1 MRDVGRAKTVAE
13 AICDVEIVL
22 VTPSPRM
29 SAMNKRLFDIV
40 VATCALLVT
49 WPLML
54 LGAIATKLTSPGPAF
69 HRSKRAGL
77 GGRPFDMFKLR
88 TMRLGADT
96 PDRKITAA
104 ADDRVTSVGRL
115 LRKFKIDE
123 LPQFWNVLRGD
134 MSVVG
139 PRPEDWDLVQ
149 EYYTPDQRRILDVRP
164 GIASPV
170 DVRWYPDLTYHDP
183 PPEGV
188 SMQDWYVARHLPIQV
203 AEGLRYAEEQT
214 AWLDLRV
221 IAQTIFC
228 VLARSWWLPKKR
240 SPSADGRETS

>member
-1 MRDVGRAKTVAE
+1 MT
-13 AICDVEIVL
+13 
-22 VTPSPRM
+22 
-29 SAMNKRLFDIV
+29 KRVFDIV
-40 VATCALLVT
+40 VATCAILVT

-54 LGAIATKLTSPGPAF
+54 LGAIATKLASPGPAF
-69 HRSKRAGL
+69 HRAKRAGL
-77 GGRPFDMFKLR
+77 RGCPFDMFKLR
-88 TMRLGADT
+88 TMRLGADN

-104 ADDRVTSVGRL
+104 ADDRITSVGRL

-183 PPEGV
+183 APEGV
-188 SMQDWYVARHLPIQV
+188 SMQDWYLARHMPLQV
-203 AEGLRYAEEQT
+203 AEGLRYAREQT
-214 AWLDLRV
+214 TWLDLRV
-221 IAQTIFC
+221 IAQVIIC
-228 VLARSWWLPKKR
+228 VLARSWAPPKKR

>member
-1 MRDVGRAKTVAE
+1 MGTR
-13 AICDVEIVL
+13 
-22 VTPSPRM
+22 
-29 SAMNKRLFDIV
+29 NKRLFDIV
-40 VATCALLVT
+40 VATCALLVA
-49 WPLML
+49 WPLVL
-54 LGAIATKLTSPGPAF
+54 LGAIAAKLTSPGPAF

-88 TMRLGADT
+88 TMRLGAAS
-96 PDRKITAA
+96 PNRKITDA

-149 EYYTPDQRRILDVRP
+149 AYYTPDQRRILDVRP
-164 GIASPV
+164 GIVSPV

-183 PPEGV
+183 PPQGV
-188 SMQDWYVARHLPIQV
+188 SMQDWYVARHLPLQV
-203 AEGLRYAEEQT
+203 AEGLRYAEEQSP
-214 AWLDLRV
+214 WLDVRV

-228 VLARSWWLPKKR
+228 VVAHSWGAPKKR
-240 SPSADGRETS
+240 SPSADGPVTS

>member
-1 MRDVGRAKTVAE
+1 M
-13 AICDVEIVL
+13 I
-22 VTPSPRM
+22 
-29 SAMNKRLFDIV
+29 KRLFDIV
-40 VATCALLVT
+40 VAMCAILVT
-49 WPLML
+49 WPLIL
-54 LGAIATKLTSPGPAF
+54 LGAMATTLASPGPAF
-69 HRSKRAGL
+69 YRSKRAGL
-77 GGRPFDMFKLR
+77 RGRPFNMFKLR

-104 ADDRVTSVGRL
+104 ADDRITSVGRL

-188 SMQDWYVARHLPIQV
+188 SMKDWYVARHLPIQV

-214 AWLDLRV
+214 PWIDLEV

-228 VLARSWWLPKKR
+228 VVARSWAPPERRPPLAGGPK
-240 SPSADGRETS
+240 TS

>member
-1 MRDVGRAKTVAE
+1 MR
-13 AICDVEIVL
+13 
-22 VTPSPRM
+22 M
-29 SAMNKRLFDIV
+29 MNKRLFDIF
-40 VATCALLVT
+40 VATCVILWT
-49 WPLML
+49 PQFK
-54 LGAIATKLTSPGPAF
+54 LGAIATAHVPGPALY
-69 HRSKRAGL
+69 RSKRAVW
-77 GGRPFDMFKLR
+77 GRPFDMFKLR
-88 TMRLGADT
+88 TMRLGANT

-104 ADDRVTSVGRL
+104 ADDRVTPVGRL

-149 EYYTPDQRRILDVRP
+149 AHYTLDQRRILDVRP

-188 SMQDWYVARHLPIQV
+188 SMQDWYLARHLPLQV
-203 AEGLRYAEEQT
+203 AEGLRYAREQT
-214 AWLDLRV
+214 PWLDLRV
-221 IAQTIFC
+221 IAQTIVC
-228 VLARSWWLPKKR
+228 VLARSWAPPKKQV
-240 SPSADGRETS
+240 PSADERGLS